1 MKKRPNMW
9 VKANISSG
17 NTSFINKVSYGNP
30 DLFLKKIL
38 KMRYA
43 DFDWTDGDQ
52 LFPNCINVRKIG
64 NSFRILL
71 PYDLNGNLF
80 DDSIIELIKLRFN
93 TIDDSELTSNGK
105 SRVKFLFFV
114 IKSLHDFLKQGE
126 IDEAFNLFSMIF
138 DNYAYWH
145 NIAESGMISL
155 NEYGQ

>member
-38 KMRYA
+38 KMRSA
-43 DFDWTDGDQ
+43 DFNYEDIDEI
-52 LFPNCINVRKIG
+52 FPACINVRRIG
-64 NSFRILL
+64 NSFRIYL
-71 PYDLNGNLF
+71 PYDLNGTLF
-80 DDSIIELIKLRFN
+80 DDSIIELIKLR
-93 TIDDSELTSNGK
+93 IDAIDLSELTSNGK
-105 SRVKFLFFV
+105 SRAKFLFFV
-114 IKSLHDFLKQGE
+114 IKSLHDFLKEGKF
-126 IDEAFNLFSMIF
+126 DEAFNLFSMIF

-145 NIAESGMISL
+145 NITESGRISL